1 MSQFFGAEYHFANVL
16 GQRRWQCC
24 ARPFPH
30 FIAHDVF
37 TPHFY
42 SELDAAFGEVLARGL
57 SEGKE
62 PGRFSRNIT
71 NYDAYAVTFDDDM
84 LPPFQVFISREWHDL
99 LAQLAA
105 IPATGEVSGGF
116 HHHLPGS
123 RSGEICNDPTPD
135 RPVKHMLKC
144 ADPVPVDGRQG
155 GPSRIRG
162 THRSGPPNSCVN
174 EAAAL
179 PSPQVVLSCRSD
191 RYYGRLRLPPGAPP
205 ISRLLTGYK
214 TALFHGHRAPV
225 PAGEGLP
232 SSRRHHLNVPRPVRR
247 TVPRGC
253 ASRIYTASMAFA
265 VITAARHCLVP

>member
-16 GQRRWQCC
+16 GQRRWLCC

-37 TPHFY
+37 APHFY

-62 PGRFSRNIT
+62 SGRFSRNIT
-71 NYDAYAVTFDDDM
+71 NYDAYAVTFDNDM

-123 RSGEICNDPTPD
+123 RSGEIHNDLNPGWF
-135 RPVKHMLKC
+135 
-144 ADPVPVDGRQG
+144 VDSVDMGQL
-155 GPSRIRG
+155 
-162 THRSGPPNSCVN
+162 N
-174 EAAAL
+174 
-179 PSPQVVLSCRSD
+179 LSRSD
-191 RYYGRLRLPPGAPP
+191 VCDYNTGAAYQSGLQVHESIRALAVLFYLHNEPW
-205 ISRLLTGYK
+205 REGDGGETGLYD
-214 TALFHGHRAPV
+214 
-225 PAGEGLP
+225 
-232 SSRRHHLNVPRPVRR
+232 SSRRSVLEPTKAVPPINNSLLAFECRPNSFHSFIGNRR
-247 TVPRGC
+247 TARN
-253 ASRIYTASMAFA
+253 SMIMWLHRPKRDVMQRWGEKAIVGWGRPA
-265 VITAARHCLVP
+265 IWGQR